1 MSDDTTQYTST
12 GIAYQR
18 SGPTGAVPVVL
29 IHAGITDRRMWDPIW
44 PALTVRHDALRLD
57 LRGFGESAA
66 RPQGALDPVA
76 DLHTTMAEAGIG
88 SCHLIGASFGAGVAV
103 EYTLAHPAQVHSLLL
118 VTPGGSLIDEV
129 TQDLEAF
136 ISAEDAA
143 MERGDLDGAAEA
155 NVRWWVDGPHR
166 GPDDVDTNVRA
177 GVHQMQLRAFELTQ
191 DWDDIDEHEADPP
204 ALQRLS
210 EIAVPTTV
218 LTGALDI
225 SAIAVAAHAVT
236 TGISGAQHTDW
247 PGVAH
252 LPAMERP
259 EQFLQLLTEWLN

>member
-44 PALTVRHDALRLD
+44 PSLTARHDALRLD

-66 RPQGALDPVA
+66 RPQGSLDPVA
-76 DLHTTMAEAGIG
+76 DLHTTMAEVGIG

-103 EYTLAHPAQVHSLLL
+103 EYALAHPAQVHSLLL
-118 VTPGGSLIDEV
+118 VTPGGSLIDDV
-129 TQDLEAF
+129 TPDLEAF

-143 MERGDLDGAAEA
+143 MERGDLDAAAEA

-166 GPDDVDTNVRA
+166 GPDVVDAGVRA
-177 GVHQMQLRAFELTQ
+177 LVHQMQRRAFELSQ
-191 DWDDIDEHEADPP
+191 NWDDIDEHEPDPP
-204 ALQRLS
+204 ALHRLS

-225 SAIAVAAHAVT
+225 SAIAIAAHAVT
-236 TGISGAQHTDW
+236 TGITGAQHTDW

-259 EQFLQLLTEWLN
+259 EQFLQLLTEWLD